1 MYIASRAAPTPP
13 MSRCRRSAAVAL
25 CGALLA
31 LGLAACGGS
40 DDERLLPGENA
51 AEIISNLEQVEE
63 LATNGQCASAEDA
76 IEQIDAQVQAL
87 PATVSDEL
95 RQNLSTGLD
104 RLREVTLDS
113 CGIAGEGDEGAG
125 GGAGAGGN
133 DADRSDGDGA
143 GRDNGDGD
151 GGGAPGGGGTG
162 GAGAT

>member
-51 AEIISNLEQVEE
+51 EEIISNLEQVEG

-113 CGIAGEGDEGAG
+113 CGIAGEGNDEAEEEDPDATGPTGPEDAEGDG
-125 GGAGAGGN
+125 GGEGEGGN
-133 DADRSDGDGA
+133 DADRSDGCL
-143 GRDNGDGD
+143 
-151 GGGAPGGGGTG
+151 
-162 GAGAT
+162 